1 VELARVGPYELLR
14 PLGAGGM
21 AETFVAVR
29 RGPARFEQRVCVKRI
44 LPGRAADP
52 RFVELFLDEA
62 RLLAKLRN
70 AAIVQVY
77 DFGESDGTYYMAL
90 ELVEGMDLEA
100 LLNALRSRTKRLPIA
115 LALYIAGQILSAL
128 HYADSLVIDG
138 EPLQL
143 VHRDISPSN
152 VLLSLQGEVKLTD
165 FGIAKARGRQHKT
178 QTGHTKGKVAYMS
191 PEQVR
196 GDELDSR
203 SDLFAVGVV
212 LYEMLSGVHPFDAPT
227 DLALLNNILS
237 GKYRPIAELLP
248 ELPSTVT
255 ELLQRLLSIDRN
267 ARPPTPGDALL
278 MVSVFDQPFALQRQL
293 AALVSDLRPPP
304 REPLRP
310 QGASHDGDTELW
322 REQSYPGNQPA
333 TPAKGTSELSLRGRR
348 SNLPWALMAGTLFLG
363 GLAGVG
369 LWWNAQQ
376 RLPPPVATP
385 PPAAPEHAPE
395 HPTELTPAPPATP
408 AEAARPSAELES
420 DAGTGDDEGT
430 HGAGLILHRPS
441 GAPEPPVVAPARHV
455 KRGRVRSA
463 AAPERTPE
471 APASPRGS
479 SKTRSGA
486 SVSVDDF

>member
-1 VELARVGPYELLR
+1 
-14 PLGAGGM
+14 M
-21 AETFVAVR
+21 AETFVAIR
-29 RGPARFEQRVCVKRI
+29 RGPARFEQRVCLKRI

-52 RFVELFLDEA
+52 HFVELFLDEA

-77 DFGESDGTYYMAL
+77 DFGQSDGTYYMAL
-90 ELVEGMDLEA
+90 ELVDGMDLEA
-100 LLNALRSRTKRLPIA
+100 LLDALRSRGKRLPTA

-152 VLLSLQGEVKLTD
+152 VLLSIQGEIKLTD

-196 GDELDSR
+196 GEELDSR

-212 LYEMLSGVHPFDAPT
+212 LYEMLSNVHPFDAPT
-227 DLALLNNILS
+227 DLALLNNILA
-237 GKYRPIAELLP
+237 GKYRQIAELLP
-248 ELPSTVT
+248 DLPSTVV
-255 ELLQRLLSIDRN
+255 ELMQRLLAVDRN
-267 ARPPTPGDALL
+267 GRPANPGDALL

-293 AALVSDLRPPP
+293 ALLVSDLRPAP

-310 QGASHDGDTELW
+310 QGPGVSDGATELW
-322 REQSYPGNQPA
+322 RDTTAPGSQPGM
-333 TPAKGTSELSLRGRR
+333 PAKGTSELNFRGPR
-348 SNLPWALMAGTLFLG
+348 SGMPWAVVMGLLFLG
-363 GLAGVG
+363 GLTAAG
-369 LWWNAQQ
+369 LWWNEQQ
-376 RLPPPVATP
+376 TLPPVSTQ
-385 PPAAPEHAPE
+385 PPAAATAPTQQ
-395 HPTELTPAPPATP
+395 PIVELTPTPATP

-420 DAGTGDDEGT
+420 DAGEDEPQLPTGM
-430 HGAGLILHRPS
+430 ILHRPS
-441 GAPEPPVVAPARHV
+441 GGAEPPAAEPARFP
-455 KRGRVRSA
+455 KRVRVRPA
-463 AAPERTPE
+463 AAPERAPE
-471 APASPRGS
+471 APATSRERAG

>member
-1 VELARVGPYELLR
+1 VEPSRVGPYQLLR

-29 RGPARFEQRVCVKRI
+29 RGPARFEQRVCLKRI

-77 DFGESDGTYYMAL
+77 DFGETDGTYYMAL
-90 ELVEGMDLEA
+90 ELVDGMDLEA
-100 LLNALRSRTKRLPIA
+100 LLNALRRNTKRLPTA
-115 LALYIAGQILSAL
+115 LALYVAGQILSAL

-152 VLLSLQGEVKLTD
+152 VLLSVQGEIKLTD

-196 GDELDSR
+196 GEELDSR

-237 GKYRPIAELLP
+237 GKCRPIVELLP
-248 ELPSTVT
+248 ELPSTVV
-255 ELLQRLLSIDRN
+255 ELLQRLLSVDRN
-267 ARPPTPGDALL
+267 ARPGTPGDALL

-293 AALVSDLRPPP
+293 ALLVSELRPAP
-304 REPLRP
+304 REFSP
-310 QGASHDGDTELW
+310 QAGAASDGATEPW
-322 REQSYPGNQPA
+322 REKSSPGSSPA

-348 SNLPWALMAGTLFLG
+348 SNMPGAVVAGTLFLG
-363 GLAGVG
+363 GLVAIG
-369 LWWNAQQ
+369 LWWNEQQ
-376 RLPPPVATP
+376 ALPPPVTTQ
-385 PPAAPEHAPE
+385 PPAAPAPA
-395 HPTELTPAPPATP
+395 TEPSAELPSTPAAP
-408 AEAARPSAELES
+408 AEAARPSAELEP
-420 DAGTGDDEGT
+420 DAGEDEAPSSPGM
-430 HGAGLILHRPS
+430 ILHRP
-441 GAPEPPVVAPARHV
+441 GRALEPPISAPARIL
-455 KRGRVRSA
+455 KRTRNRPAS
-463 AAPERTPE
+463 APERTSE
-471 APASPRGS
+471 APAPARDRNS

>member
-29 RGPARFEQRVCVKRI
+29 RGPARFEQRVCLKRI

-77 DFGESDGTYYMAL
+77 DFGETAGTYYMAL
-90 ELVEGMDLEA
+90 ELVDGMDLEA
-100 LLNALRSRTKRLPIA
+100 LLNALRSRGKRLPTA
-115 LALYIAGQILSAL
+115 LALYVAGQILSAL

-152 VLLSLQGEVKLTD
+152 VLLSVQGEVKLTD

-196 GDELDSR
+196 GEELDSR
-203 SDLFAVGVV
+203 SDLFALGVV
-212 LYEMLSGVHPFDAPT
+212 LYEMLSNVHPFDAPT
-227 DLALLNNILS
+227 DLALLNNILA
-237 GKYRPIAELLP
+237 GKHRQIVELLP
-248 ELPSTVT
+248 ELPSSVA
-255 ELLQRLLSIDRN
+255 ELVQRLLSVDRN
-267 ARPPTPGDALL
+267 ARPANPGDALL

-293 AALVSDLRPPP
+293 AQLVSEVRPPP
-304 REPLRP
+304 REPLRTHDS
-310 QGASHDGDTELW
+310 GHHDGATELW
-322 REQSYPGNQPA
+322 RDTGSQGSQPGML
-333 TPAKGTSELSLRGRR
+333 AKGTSELNFRGPR
-348 SNLPWALMAGTLFLG
+348 SNLPWAVVLGTLFLG
-363 GLAGVG
+363 GLVAVG
-369 LWWNAQQ
+369 LWWNEHQA
-376 RLPPPVATP
+376 LPPVSTQA
-385 PPAAPEHAPE
+385 PAAPASAQE
-395 HPTELTPAPPATP
+395 PTTEPTPTLATP
-408 AEAARPSAELES
+408 AEAARPSAELEP
-420 DAGTGDDEGT
+420 DGGDEEELHGTGM
-430 HGAGLILHRPS
+430 ILHRPS
-441 GAPEPPVVAPARHV
+441 GAAEPQIVEPTRVPKRVRMRTGAALERSSEPP
-455 KRGRVRSA
+455 A
-463 AAPERTPE
+463 AARER
-471 APASPRGS
+471 GG